1 MFKHFYNSTKV
12 DNNNNNNNTNES
24 SFNDKELQNVA

>member
-12 DNNNNNNNTNES
+12 DNNNNNTNES